1 MKKLV
6 NAPADYVDQ
15 YLEGILLAHP
25 DRLQRAN
32 GNIRGIVTVKK
43 IPGKVV
49 IVTGGGSGHLPL
61 FLGYVGEGLLDG
73 CAVGN
78 VFASPSS
85 TVMLATASAVE
96 SGGGVLFLFGN
107 YGGDKMNFEM
117 AAEDLE
123 KNGVKVCTVICCD
136 DVASAPRDKKE
147 NRRGVAGILF
157 AYKVA
162 GAAAARM
169 MNLDEVTRLA
179 QKANEHTRTMGVA
192 FSACTLPEVGTPSFV
207 ISEDEMEIGMGIHG
221 EPGVNRGKMKS
232 ADEIVDKLVNAVQVD
247 LDLKSGQRTAVLIN
261 GLGGTCKEELYIAY
275 RRVHKV
281 LTEKGIKPAKVLLG
295 EYSTSMEMAGFSI
308 SLMLLDDELEFLLGD
323 YGSSPF
329 MVFEN
334 GWK

>member
-1 MKKLV
+1 MKKLI

-15 YLEGILLAHP
+15 YLEGILLAHSG
-25 DRLQRAN
+25 RLQKA
-32 GNIRGIVTVKK
+32 GNIRGIITSKK
-43 IPGKVV
+43 IPGKVA

-61 FLGYVGEGLLDG
+61 FLGYVGDGLLDG

-85 TVMLATASAVE
+85 TVMFNTASAVE

-123 KNGVKVCTVICCD
+123 EKGITVKTVICND
-136 DVASAPRDKKE
+136 DIASASFGKKE

-162 GAAAARM
+162 GAAAARLLK
-169 MNLDEVTRLA
+169 LDEVARLA
-179 QKANEHTRTMGVA
+179 QKTNESTRTMGVA
-192 FSACTLPEVGTPSFV
+192 FSPCTLPEVGTPSFT
-207 ISEDEMEIGMGIHG
+207 IGDDEMEIGMGIHG
-221 EPGVNRGKMKS
+221 EPGVNRGKMKT
-232 ADEIVDKLVNAVQVD
+232 ADEIVDQLVSSIVKDLDIKAGSRVAVLVN
-247 LDLKSGQRTAVLIN
+247 S
-261 GLGGTCKEELYIAY
+261 LGGTCKEELYIAY
-275 RRVHKV
+275 RRIHAL
-281 LTEKGIKPAKVLLG
+281 LTKKNIRPVKALLG
-295 EYSTSMEMAGFSI
+295 EYSTSMEMAGFSV
-308 SLMLLDDELEFLLGD
+308 SLMVLDDELESLLED

-329 MVFEN
+329 MVFEK